1 MGDWI
6 PMEKIRNLSLKKT
19 ILLYF
24 VISLTAAFL
33 LSGFTVHF
41 ARNMQNKIWEKY
53 IDYADYTD
61 VFQQHGKKYEIE
73 ISRPNQSQMNRLD
86 HHLSE
91 MCDFMETYSVLI
103 FSIVGS
109 VAAVFFFYKN
119 KLKTPLQEL
128 KDASQMIADNE
139 LDFHVSY
146 ENKDEMGTLCKE
158 FEMMRSALADN
169 NRKMWRMIDDE
180 KALRNAIAHD
190 IRSPLSILRGYQEM
204 LLEFV
209 SAESIKTEDVID
221 ILQTGM
227 YQIDRIEHF
236 TENMRKMSHLEQREL
251 QCSEI
256 ELSELA
262 KKIEAEAAM
271 LSKKESKLCKVERV
285 QEQNIVKV
293 DEELVMEVTDN
304 LLENAVRYAQ
314 KSIALQ
320 IKKKDGFLII
330 SVEDDGIGFVD
341 TEEKVTEPFYHKNPQ
356 DDLKHFGLG
365 MYISRIFC
373 EKHGGN
379 LKIYNARQGGAHV
392 EALFKAE

>member
-1 MGDWI
+1 
-6 PMEKIRNLSLKKT
+6 MEKIRNLSLKKT

-86 HHLSE
+86 YHLSE

-293 DEELVMEVTDN
+293 DEELVMEVADN

-314 KSIALQ
+314 KSIVLQ